1 MTLSPPIT
9 AHLGVWLAGA
19 GHAAVV
25 AAAAAQLQSAQLAR
39 QLPAVELELLQIFFN
54 VNNNSIIIVLQDAP
68 PTPQ

>member
-1 MTLSPPIT
+1 MSPPIT

-25 AAAAAQLQSAQLAR
+25 AAAAAQLQPAQLAR

-54 VNNNSIIIVLQDAP
+54 VNNNSIIIVLQEQDAP

>member
-1 MTLSPPIT
+1 MTVSPPIT
-9 AHLGVWLAGA
+9 ADLGVWLAGT

-25 AAAAAQLQSAQLAR
+25 AAAAAQLQPAQLAR

-54 VNNNSIIIVLQDAP
+54 VNNSIIIVLQDAP